1 MQRSTSIRI
10 SGSRSVLCQQL
21 FLVWL
26 GIWWWAVGVI
36 YLVRKGWQLCGAFSK
51 FTSASY
57 NFYYINL
64 MPLAGRNIHIP
75 GRRLPLFLPSVGGLL
90 ATAIYLRWPH
100 FVLFTIPLSN
110 SKDVMA
116 RWEDWIGDSHKPA
129 FSCDHDFFNFSLV
142 LVPSLPVS
150 LLCVASLL
158 RWYSLQSRRY
168 EKECFN
174 SSGIFGGY
182 TGVVSAS
189 FAYISEVPA
198 RKNDLWIFVQKE
210 DLNLNWP
217 PLSS

>member
-10 SGSRSVLCQQL
+10 SGSRSVPCQQL

-64 MPLAGRNIHIP
+64 IPSAGRNIHIYQVVDYP
-75 GRRLPLFLPSVGGLL
+75 SFFRLWVDFLPPLFISGDLISYYLL
-90 ATAIYLRWPH
+90 WY
-100 FVLFTIPLSN
+100 TISHYQIHEE
-110 SKDVMA
+110 VMA
-116 RWEDWIGDSHKPA
+116 RWQDGIGDSHQPA
-129 FSCDHDFFNFSLV
+129 FSCDHDFLNFSLV

-158 RWYSLQSRRY
+158 RWYSLDN
-168 EKECFN
+168 FA
-174 SSGIFGGY
+174 GI
-182 TGVVSAS
+182 VVIEGWKAKKRI
-189 FAYISEVPA
+189 FLMIS
-198 RKNDLWIFVQKE
+198 KQKI
-210 DLNLNWP
+210 WKRVF
-217 PLSS
+217 